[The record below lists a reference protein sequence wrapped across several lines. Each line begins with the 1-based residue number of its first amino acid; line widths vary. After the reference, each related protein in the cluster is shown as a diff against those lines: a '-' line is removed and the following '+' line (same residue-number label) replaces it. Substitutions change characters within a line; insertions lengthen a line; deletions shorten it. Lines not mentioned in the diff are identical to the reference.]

1 MKPIVLFLDFDDV
14 ICLNEIYG
22 AYDVMLALREV
33 EKAEKTL
40 EDFADMWHRLFDAD
54 AKAHLKAI
62 HDEFEP
68 QYVLS
73 SSWIK
78 TMDRDALVEVFNQ
91 TGLGFIADN
100 LHPTWRTTDEQKG
113 GVRADEIGGWL
124 RRHPELKD
132 QWIVLDDAHSGT
144 GLLDWSQSGAS
155 SFITLCQMN
164 VGLSLVEYQ
173 QLRAGFMARAA
184 FETNS
189 NEGGDVWQDVQADDQ
204 EEALGRPTEVES
216 C

>member
-14 ICLNEIYG
+14 ICLNAPYG

-33 EKAEKTL
+33 EKSEKKL
-40 EDFADMWHRLFDAD
+40 EDFADMWEKLFDAK

-62 HDEFEP
+62 HEEFEP

-78 TMDRDALVEVFNQ
+78 RMDRDALVESFNQ

-100 LHPTWRTTDEQKG
+100 LHSTWRTTDAQEG
-113 GVRADEIGGWL
+113 GVRADEINGWL
-124 RRHPELKD
+124 SRHPQCKD
-132 QWIVLDDAHSGT
+132 RWIVLDDTHSGT
-144 GLLDWSQSGAS
+144 GLLDWNQSGAS
-155 SFITLCQMN
+155 SFITLCQVN
-164 VGLSLVEYQ
+164 VGLSPVEYEH
-173 QLRAGFMARAA
+173 LRASFVARAA

-189 NEGGDVWQDVQADDQ
+189 NEGGAAAQDVEADHMEQ
-204 EEALGRPTEVES
+204 ELGRPREVES